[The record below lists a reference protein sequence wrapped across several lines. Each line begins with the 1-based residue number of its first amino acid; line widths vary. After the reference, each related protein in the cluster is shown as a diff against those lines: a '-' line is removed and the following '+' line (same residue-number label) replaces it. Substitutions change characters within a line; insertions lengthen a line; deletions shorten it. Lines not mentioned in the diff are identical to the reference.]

1 MTDKLTVFEKDGTL
15 WTDSRDVAAMVDKRH
30 DHLVRDIRGYIE
42 ILLAAPKIGDSDTEP
57 NFGPSDFFVESTYTD
72 STGRTLPCF
81 LLSKKGCEFVAN
93 KLTGQKG
100 VIFTAAYVTGF
111 NDMEEHIK
119 TGKVLPPKENPFA
132 VLDAEARRMRAAAMA
147 LNAKNRAAKMMLDT
161 YSEAGIAPQYKVLA
175 LKEVYADT
183 GISVPTE
190 GLQIGQK
197 TYDATA
203 IAQRLGI
210 MSLAG
215 NPHAHAV
222 SAIIEHIH
230 PAKEECVRVP
240 CVNPVNG
247 HADSTMQ
254 YADSVIEKV
263 RDWLKDR
270 DNPTRITKADGSK
283 TYTVRYEKE
292 I

>member
-1 MTDKLTVFEKDGTL
+1 MKNLQLIKSEHFGDIQADIYSNGDDMFMTIAQLANCLEYAGKDALASLISRNPYIKQSEFSVTCKLQAPDGKLYETRIFTEDGIYEVTML
-15 WTDSRDVAAMVDKRH
+15 SGQPKAKEFRAW
-30 DHLVRDIRGYIE
+30 IRGILKALRKGSVKLVPMSAYQREQIE
-42 ILLAAPKIGDSDTEP
+42 QRRERNRVMAQNSANTSAKIID
-57 NFGPSDFFVESTYTD
+57 
-72 STGRTLPCF
+72 
-81 LLSKKGCEFVAN
+81 K
-93 KLTGQKG
+93 
-100 VIFTAAYVTGF
+100 
-111 NDMEEHIK
+111 
-119 TGKVLPPKENPFA
+119 
-132 VLDAEARRMRAAAMA
+132 A
-147 LNAKNRAAKMMLDT
+147 L
-161 YSEAGIAPQYKVLA
+161 SEAGVSPKYKVIA
-175 LKEVYADT
+175 LQSIYEGVGIHLPIDGVEVATRY
-183 GISVPTE
+183 
-190 GLQIGQK
+190 
-197 TYDATA
+197 YDATA

-210 MSLAG
+210 MSLTG

-270 DNPTRITKADGSK
+270 DNPTRIAKADGSK